1 MKGPPTAENA
11 CGTSA
16 EQLGRPTPGSWD
28 LLGRINVMKTWR
40 INLGINEFIYKLDD
54 DDVSVSCQLFY
65 FVLPLVFPAGLAVRG
80 RTCRTLIGQPFKW

>member
-28 LLGRINVMKTWR
+28 LVGTYKCDE
-40 INLGINEFIYKLDD
+40 NLEN
-54 DDVSVSCQLFY
+54 
-65 FVLPLVFPAGLAVRG
+65 
-80 RTCRTLIGQPFKW
+80 QPWNQRVYL